1 MKIQITKAVTIDG
14 RKFDKTKNHQNLSF
28 MQKMIDVTSGTFDH
42 TVYILD
48 FLRGEGLRKK
58 IGG

>member
-1 MKIQITKAVTIDG
+1 
-14 RKFDKTKNHQNLSF
+14 

-48 FLRGEGLRKK
+48 FLRGEGLRGAGEGDGLKVD
-58 IGG
+58 GEGDRLQL